1 VTADPRALRR
11 GDFRVLREVPT
22 RWSDQDA
29 YGHLNNAVHY
39 LMFDTALS
47 SWQIEAAEIDVR
59 TLPAIALVV
68 ETSCRYFAELHFPD
82 LVTVGIA
89 LERLG
94 TSSVTYQIVLFGPG
108 RDEPAAA
115 GRFVEVYVDR
125 VTRRPVPVPA
135 ELRTALTQL

>member
-1 VTADPRALRR
+1 MTADRRSLLR

-47 SWQIEAAEIDVR
+47 SWQIEAAEVDVR
-59 TLPAIALVV
+59 ALPAIALVV

-94 TSSVTYQIVLFGPG
+94 TSSVTYQIVLFGP
-108 RDEPAAA
+108 DA
-115 GRFVEVYVDR
+115 
-125 VTRRPVPVPA
+125 TSRRQPVGSW
-135 ELRTALTQL
+135 RCTSTG

>member
-1 VTADPRALRR
+1 MSADPRSLRR
-11 GDFRVLREVPT
+11 GDFRVLREVPS

-47 SWQIEAAEIDVR
+47 SWQIEAAEVDVR

-82 LVTVGIA
+82 VVTVGIG

-94 TSSVTYQIVLFGPG
+94 TSSVTYQIVLFGP
-108 RDEPAAA
+108 DHDQPAAA

-125 VTRRPVPVPA
+125 ATRRPVPVPA
-135 ELRTALTQL
+135 EIRAALAEL

>member
-1 VTADPRALRR
+1 VTTDPRRLRR
-11 GDFRVLREVPT
+11 GDFRVLREIPT

-39 LMFDTALS
+39 LIFDTALS
-47 SWQIEAAEIDVR
+47 SWQIEAAQVDVR

-68 ETSCRYFAELHFPD
+68 ETSCRYFSELHFPD
-82 LVTVGIA
+82 LITVGIN

-94 TSSVTYQIVLFGPG
+94 TSSVTYQIVLFGPD

-125 VTRRPVPVPA
+125 ETRRPVPVPP
-135 ELRTALTQL
+135 ELRAALAQL